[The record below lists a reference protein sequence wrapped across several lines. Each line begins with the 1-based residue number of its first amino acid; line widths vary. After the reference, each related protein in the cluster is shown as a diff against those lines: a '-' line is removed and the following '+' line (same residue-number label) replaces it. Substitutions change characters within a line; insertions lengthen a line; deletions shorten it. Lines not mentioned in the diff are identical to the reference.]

1 MKLLTT
7 LLLLVG
13 LNTCLVAQQPCL
25 GDKASLFSQV
35 LKENRDYW
43 VYLPNSYQK
52 STQTYPV
59 IYVLDADI
67 NVPLVAALQHYLT
80 RGRMPLASEAI
91 IVGIANTNRTRDF
104 TPTHV
109 ANSPDM
115 AQQKG
120 GDYTQ
125 SGGAKNFLAFI
136 GTELQP
142 LIDHTYRTNNNR
154 TLVGHSFG
162 ALFGLYALSTQT
174 NYFSAI
180 IAADP
185 SLWWDNGAI
194 VQTLETLKNSE
205 KITAKLYVSFSG
217 SSTGNKKLPSLL
229 KSLEN
234 NGLQWKCDFF
244 ENEHHGT
251 VMFPTLWQAYKFLY
265 K

>member
-35 LKENRDYW
+35 LNENRDYW
-43 VYLPNSYQK
+43 VQLPNSYQK

-67 NVPLVAALQHYLT
+67 NAPLVAALQHFLT
-80 RGRMPLASEAI
+80 RGRRPLASEAI

-109 ANSPDM
+109 ANGSNM

-120 GDYTQ
+120 GDYAQ

-142 LIDHTYRTNNNR
+142 LIDRTYRTNGNK

-162 ALFGLYALSTQT
+162 ALFGLYTLSART
-174 NYFSAI
+174 NYFSQI
-180 IAADP
+180 IASDP
-185 SLWWDNGAI
+185 SLWWDNGTI
-194 VQTLETLKNSE
+194 VKALETLKTAE
-205 KITAKLYVSFSG
+205 KINTKLYVGFSG
-217 SSTGNKKLPSLL
+217 SATDPKTLSLVL

-244 ENEHHGT
+244 ENENHGT
-251 VMFPTLWQAYKFLY
+251 VMFPSLWQAYKFLH